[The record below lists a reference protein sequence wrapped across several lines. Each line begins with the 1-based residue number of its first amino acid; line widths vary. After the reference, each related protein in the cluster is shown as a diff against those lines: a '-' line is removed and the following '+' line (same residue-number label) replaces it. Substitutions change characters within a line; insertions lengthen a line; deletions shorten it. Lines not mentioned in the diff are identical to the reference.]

1 MDLGNLP
8 EKPGVYLF
16 KKGSKVLYVGKAKN
30 IRERVQ
36 QHINNSSR
44 DSKEK
49 AIIKESDA
57 LDWII
62 TRNEFEALTLEVDLI
77 QLYKPKY
84 NVLHK
89 HGGGYPMLLL
99 TDDPFPTVKIVR
111 GTGHRGEL
119 YGPFFSAGKA
129 RKVKRLIHKTFKL
142 RTCDPMP
149 IRREPCM
156 DYHLGLCSAPCCGL
170 VSKEDYSLAVESARG
185 MLSGDL
191 KDLLPRLYERLEIYM
206 SDMAFEK
213 CAYIRD
219 QILALEN
226 LSRGQ
231 AVSGVG
237 VEHADIFYLSGRLLG
252 LFLIRLSKLV
262 DKKVFSLDYEED
274 AQEFILGFYYH
285 NVCPPV
291 IITNVELED
300 TAIEWL
306 RGRGLKE
313 VRMEMLEGFKE
324 IIEENLS
331 FVYDEKGLR
340 EELNKVLSISLPERI
355 EGFDISHF
363 YGDYTVGSC
372 VVWERGMMNKKAYRR
387 YKIKH
392 VEGIDDYRSLEEVLT
407 RRARRLKSGE
417 EAMPDLWLVDGG
429 LGQLSAA
436 IRVRDRFNL
445 PIKVLSLAKRDEELI
460 TEWGQVIKLKNHP
473 KLYGVF
479 GLIRDEAHRFALTY
493 NRRLRVKEGLK
504 DILDMVK
511 GVGEVK
517 KRIIYRNFSNLYEF
531 IKAPDRELKRLG
543 IDPQIKQEVSK
554 YLT

>member
-57 LDWII
+57 VDWII

-237 VEHADIFYLSGRLLG
+237 VEHADVFYLSGRLLG

-291 IITNVELED
+291 IITNVELES

-331 FVYDEKGLR
+331 FVYDEKGL
-340 EELNKVLSISLPERI
+340 EEEFNKVLSISLPERI

-387 YKIKH
+387 YRIKC

-554 YLT
+554 YLA